1 MSELRLGDIIDDY
14 CSKCRLVTNHSVV
27 SIVDGVAAKV
37 QCRTC
42 YNEHK
47 YRHAKATARKK
58 PNEKADLFAAV
69 LARIPSAGHAES
81 SSKKEK

>member
-14 CSKCRLVTNHSVV
+14 CSKCRLITNHSVV
-27 SIVDGVAAKV
+27 SIVDEIASKV

-47 YRHAKATARKK
+47 YRHAKAAARKK

-69 LARIPSAGHAES
+69 LAKIPTAGNSETN
-81 SSKKEK
+81 SKKSK

>member
-14 CSKCRLVTNHSVV
+14 CSKCRLITNHSVV

-47 YRHAKATARKK
+47 YRHAKAATRKK

-69 LARIPSAGHAES
+69 LAKMPSAAQGES
-81 SSKKEK
+81 PKKEK

>member
-14 CSKCRLVTNHSVV
+14 CSKCRLITNHSVV
-27 SIVDGVAAKV
+27 SIVEGVAAKV

-47 YRHAKATARKK
+47 YRHAKAASRKK
-58 PNEKADLFAAV
+58 PNEKANLFAEV
-69 LARIPSAGHAES
+69 L
-81 SSKKEK
+81 SKMPAAKKQE

>member
-14 CSKCRLVTNHSVV
+14 CSKCKLITNHSVV

-58 PNEKADLFAAV
+58 PNEKANLFAEV
-69 LARIPSAGHAES
+69 LSKIPSPT
-81 SSKKEK
+81 KEQE

>member
-14 CSKCRLVTNHSVV
+14 CSKCKLITNHSVV
-27 SIVDGVAAKV
+27 SIVEGVAAKV

-47 YRHAKATARKK
+47 YRHGKAAARKK
-58 PNEKADLFAAV
+58 PSEKANLFAEI
-69 LARIPSAGHAES
+69 LAKMPSAV
-81 SSKKEK
+81 SSKKQE